1 MAVML
6 AVAVLVPFAWLL
18 GTFPSAAL
26 VAKAHGRDITREG
39 SGNPGASNTLRVLG
53 WRAGLLVLL
62 IDIAKGAG
70 AAAVGLAVGGRAGA
84 VVLGVAAVLGHSFPL
99 YRKGGKGIATAGGAL
114 LVLYPLIALPLA
126 VVWFVVARVL
136 HKASLASL
144 LCAVV
149 FPIAVWAFGYALW
162 EVAATAAIAV
172 FVIARHRAN
181 IRRLLHRQ
189 ELGLGRT

>member
-1 MAVML
+1 
-6 AVAVLVPFAWLL
+6 
-18 GTFPSAAL
+18 
-26 VAKAHGRDITREG
+26 
-39 SGNPGASNTLRVLG
+39 
-53 WRAGLLVLL
+53 
-62 IDIAKGAG
+62 
-70 AAAVGLAVGGRAGA
+70 
-84 VVLGVAAVLGHSFPL
+84 
-99 YRKGGKGIATAGGAL
+99 
-114 LVLYPLIALPLA
+114 
-126 VVWFVVARVL
+126 VWFVVARVL